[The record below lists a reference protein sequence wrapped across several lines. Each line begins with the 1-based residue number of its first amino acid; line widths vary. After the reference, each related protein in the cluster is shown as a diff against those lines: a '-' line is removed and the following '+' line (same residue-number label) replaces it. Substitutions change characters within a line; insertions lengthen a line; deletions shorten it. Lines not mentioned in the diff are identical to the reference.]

1 MFCQPCCG
9 GGAGVDVDVDLVA
22 LVRGGDEHVL
32 PAVVAADDR
41 GGSVARVEHLE
52 IVYFSTGGAELK

>member
-1 MFCQPCCG
+1 MLCQPCCG
-9 GGAGVDVDVDLVA
+9 CGAGVDVDVDLVA

-41 GGSVARVEHLE
+41 GGSVAGVEHL
-52 IVYFSTGGAELK
+52 GGGLYTFPQVVLN